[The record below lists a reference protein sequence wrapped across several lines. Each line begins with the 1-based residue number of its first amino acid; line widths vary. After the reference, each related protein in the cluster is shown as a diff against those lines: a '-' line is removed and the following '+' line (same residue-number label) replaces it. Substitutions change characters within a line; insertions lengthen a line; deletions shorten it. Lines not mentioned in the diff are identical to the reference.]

1 MKAIRKSPREYK
13 LKIGENAR
21 KWRDLRGMKQKDLA
35 DKMCL
40 SESALSNIENDITV
54 PNIHQVE
61 DLANALNIDFVHL
74 FCDPQEHYVRATS
87 KTGVAYSRESELPN
101 DTMLAFLDRIDRKD
115 LQMQS
120 FMKEVV
126 TNITS
131 LLKS

>member
-1 MKAIRKSPREYK
+1 MRTIRKTPKEYK

-35 DKMCL
+35 DKMFL

-61 DLANALNIDFVHL
+61 DLADALNIDFVHL
-74 FCDPQEHYVRATS
+74 FCDPQEHYIRATS
-87 KTGVAYSRESELPN
+87 KTGVAYAEQPALSKEAISV
-101 DTMLAFLDRIDRKD
+101 FLDRIDRKD
-115 LQMQS
+115 VQMQM
-120 FMKEVV
+120 FMKEIV